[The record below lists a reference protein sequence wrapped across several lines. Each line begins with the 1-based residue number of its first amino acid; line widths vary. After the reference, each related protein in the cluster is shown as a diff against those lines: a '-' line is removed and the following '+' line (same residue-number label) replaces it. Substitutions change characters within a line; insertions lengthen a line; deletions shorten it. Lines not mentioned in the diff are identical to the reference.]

1 MAVPA
6 TMSAVALA
14 ALIALPGQPIPEEEG
29 PVPGAGDL
37 HITVTDEAED
47 RLSPGD
53 RVEYTVKVRNSG
65 GEALPEARITSF
77 LPDSMRYVDGAPEGV
92 ETGRATW
99 ERPLEAG
106 ERATLTMTAEVVS
119 VPERGARPVSTVCLA
134 PSSEAALVSCASSV
148 HHVPR
153 QVPLAWIAAA
163 LGAALILAI
172 AAGGLLRLRSV
183 RRPRPEPEPEPSAE
197 HGPGEVPDV
206 RAFPDRA
213 SVHHLDAHR

>member
-1 MAVPA
+1 
-6 TMSAVALA
+6 
-14 ALIALPGQPIPEEEG
+14 
-29 PVPGAGDL
+29 
-37 HITVTDEAED
+37 
-47 RLSPGD
+47 
-53 RVEYTVKVRNSG
+53 
-65 GEALPEARITSF
+65 
-77 LPDSMRYVDGAPEGV
+77 
-92 ETGRATW
+92 
-99 ERPLEAG
+99 
-106 ERATLTMTAEVVS
+106 MTAEVVS

-163 LGAALILAI
+163 LGAALIIAI